1 MLLQFPCGAWLYF
14 VSGETYCRGRLVGVW
29 WRTVSV
35 LLRVGSLFFSISDCK
50 ERILVAGWYADLV
63 RGTKTASAAGC
74 SESCC
79 PVIRCRQTCWEL
91 WRLAWSMLSGGL
103 PRAVGTDKLH
113 KFLQGVLSRV
123 VVVADG
129 WVGEVGARLLD
140 DGGRREV
147 QGRG

>member
-1 MLLQFPCGAWLYF
+1 MAHLQLLNEWHIFFKALVYLL
-14 VSGETYCRGRLVGVW
+14 SGVKPY
-29 WRTVSV
+29 
-35 LLRVGSLFFSISDCK
+35 
-50 ERILVAGWYADLV
+50 
-63 RGTKTASAAGC
+63 
-74 SESCC
+74 
-79 PVIRCRQTCWEL
+79 
-91 WRLAWSMLSGGL
+91 LSGGL
-103 PRAVGTDKLH
+103 PRAIGTDKLH

>member
-1 MLLQFPCGAWLYF
+1 MAHLFKETVFLL
-14 VSGETYCRGRLVGVW
+14 SGGKPY
-29 WRTVSV
+29 
-35 LLRVGSLFFSISDCK
+35 
-50 ERILVAGWYADLV
+50 
-63 RGTKTASAAGC
+63 
-74 SESCC
+74 
-79 PVIRCRQTCWEL
+79 
-91 WRLAWSMLSGGL
+91 LSGGL
-103 PRAVGTDKLH
+103 PRAISTDKLH

>member
-1 MLLQFPCGAWLYF
+1 MGWLEDNYYPAGCF
-14 VSGETYCRGRLVGVW
+14 
-29 WRTVSV
+29 SV
-35 LLRVGSLFFSISDCK
+35 FSISDCK
-50 ERILVAGWYADLV
+50 ERILVAGLDTDLV
-63 RGTKTASAAGC
+63 RGTKTVSAAGC

-103 PRAVGTDKLH
+103 PRAIGTDKLH
-113 KFLQGVLSRV
+113 EFLQGVLSRV